1 MVSNSVIGAVG
12 LGLALLVGSKYLGS
26 NRNSSLP
33 EVPSLPQ
40 AEDNFNFA
48 PALTIRDQIS
58 SIFTKLTAQR
68 ADLVQEAQE
77 IRDQRLFHEGF
88 RVDRSTAQAIKGE
101 VSFNSLSDIQKRL
114 FLMAQANDEFNYA
127 KEPFIEANINPNIAL
142 IDQNLSLLT
151 ETLNQIPIP
160 SSV

>member
-1 MVSNSVIGAVG
+1 MVSNSILGIVG
-12 LGLALLVGSKYLGS
+12 IGLAVLVGSKLFG
-26 NRNSSLP
+26 RNGDSDLP
-33 EVPSLPQ
+33 KVPSLPQ
-40 AEDNFNFA
+40 AQDNFDFA
-48 PALTIRDQIS
+48 PALSIRNQIS
-58 SIFTKLTAQR
+58 DLATRLTAQR

-88 RVDRSTAQAIKGE
+88 RVDRSTARALKGD

-114 FLMAQANDEFNYA
+114 FLMAQANDEFNMA
-127 KEPFIEANINPNIAL
+127 KEPFIQNNINPNIAL
-142 IDQNLSLLT
+142 IDSNLSVLT